1 MPNSPSRIATRR
13 GPLRRPARWPSPV
26 RPVLDPSPPTPR
38 RPSSPPPARG
48 ILSSPLAAAIRRFRP
63 ASRTTTAEPRTG
75 ASRGSWEAFSGEGAS
90 SDSFR
95 GGFGSS
101 GSGSGSGSRSR
112 SRTHSR
118 SSTTPELA
126 YEHAVA
132 RAAMVPLLG
141 LEGAGPAVVADHQA
155 QLARLDAE
163 RAALPVDVRTRPDWR
178 APAGARL
185 EGFDVLGTAPRLTL
199 YAFWK
204 ALARGAAGRDLHP
217 ACVRLAVVSAGLDP
231 EGALERAAA
240 ATGKRARTF
249 LSERRAVS
257 GERGLPLT
265 GRRHEVSVVHADP
278 RLPGVVGGPGDRYV
292 PDRRLRAW
300 LAAATRRGYVP
311 EHNPRR
317 RRRVRGKPRRYL
329 FRVVEGSDERLWDPV
344 MARMH
349 ADRSLPVGRAR
360 RWGRIFPALLR
371 IDDQASGPA
380 QEFAAAL
387 RALVRRLADEA
398 AAAAG
403 GSRGGG
409 RSSPASGS
417 AAGALPFA
425 VGLAMVSVGGAA
437 GGLRNHVLAFI
448 ARLVPARPAFYGH
461 HGLRLKL
468 MLLNPTARSSLPSA
482 DSVRRLRRAAEAA
495 ARAEGLMAPR
505 EARPVDIRRGALGPV
520 LVDRLGPAVEVGACR
535 RVAVRQAVQPRG
547 EPSCGPSSFALM
559 LAAARLGPAAAKDC
573 GRVYSAVG
581 DEDVVIAA
589 QMYRQA

>member
-1 MPNSPSRIATRR
+1 MPTTPLSARVTTRR

-26 RPVLDPSPPTPR
+26 RPVFDPSRSPASAS
-38 RPSSPPPARG
+38 SSPPRPRR
-48 ILSSPLAAAIRRFRP
+48 LSPSLAAAIRRFRP
-63 ASRTTTAEPRTG
+63 ASRTTTAERRTN
-75 ASRGSWEAFSGEGAS
+75 ATRGSWEAFSGEGAS
-90 SDSFR
+90 GGDDDDGSFR
-95 GGFGSS
+95 GGFSGSS
-101 GSGSGSGSRSR
+101 SSAGRSP

-126 YEHAVA
+126 YEHALA

-141 LEGAGPAVVADHQA
+141 LEGAGPAVVAEHQA

-204 ALARGAAGRDLHP
+204 ALARSAAGRDLHP

-240 ATGKRARTF
+240 APGGRRTRTF
-249 LSERRAVS
+249 RSARRSVS

-278 RLPGVVGGPGDRYV
+278 RLPGVVGGPGDRYA
-292 PDRRLRAW
+292 PERRLRAW
-300 LAAATRRGYVP
+300 LAAVTRRGYVP

-317 RRRVRGKPRRYL
+317 RRRVVGKPRRYL
-329 FRVVEGSDERLWDPV
+329 FRVVEGSDETLWNPVLARL
-344 MARMH
+344 H
-349 ADRSLPVGRAR
+349 ADRSLLVGRAR
-360 RWGRIFPALLR
+360 RWDRVFPALLR
-371 IDDQASGPA
+371 IDDGEASPPL
-380 QEFAAAL
+380 QAAL
-387 RALVRRLADEA
+387 RGLVRRLADEA
-398 AAAAG
+398 AAADNP
-403 GSRGGG
+403 
-409 RSSPASGS
+409 SSS
-417 AAGALPFA
+417 AAAFT
-425 VGLAMVSVGGAA
+425 VGMAMVAADGA
-437 GGLRNHVLAFI
+437 GGLRNHVLAFL
-448 ARLVPARPAFYGH
+448 ARLVPARPAFYGR
-461 HGLRLKL
+461 HGLRLKI
-468 MLLNPTARSSLPSA
+468 MLLNPTAGSRLPSA
-482 DSVRRLRRAAEAA
+482 ESIGRLRRAAEAA

-520 LVDRLGPAVEVGACR
+520 LVDRLGPAVQVGACR
-535 RVAVRQAVQPRG
+535 RVAARQAVQPRG

-573 GRVYSAVG
+573 ARVYSAVG

-589 QMYRQA
+589 QLYRQA